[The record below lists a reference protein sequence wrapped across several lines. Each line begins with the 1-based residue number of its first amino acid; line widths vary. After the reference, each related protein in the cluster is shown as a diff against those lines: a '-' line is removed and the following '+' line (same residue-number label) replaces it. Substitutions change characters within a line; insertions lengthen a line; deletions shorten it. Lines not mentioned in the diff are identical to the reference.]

1 MDITFEVGER
11 YQNRNGEYDVIE
23 LDGSRMVIQYLETG
37 ERFDA
42 DREIQERI
50 WCNICNEERAEQ
62 EKNTRKAGKGKKNQ
76 GSGRGASKGSG
87 FQGLVEADFQEGT
100 KGTSWRNRGS
110 LGGLLARHLTDRGS
124 VFYESYAVPRQPMV
138 HIARPDHYGHEAGQ
152 REVKFFLKLDSTQA
166 TYGLH
171 VERGS
176 DSAGDSQAWPR
187 LLRNLRG
194 NAGLRG
200 QVEDFMNRL
209 GLQWYWCVWEDESL
223 LAKVFWE
230 EGGWSWDALK
240 GADREALSWEEFL
253 DRLEGLDEKKGCGL
267 HLYGSMAKEEA
278 LNLGLQVVDSITD
291 DLVALAPLYS
301 AAVEEN
307 M

>member
-23 LDGSRMVIQYLETG
+23 LDGTRMVIQYLETG

-50 WCNICNEERAEQ
+50 WCNICNEERAEE
-62 EKNTRKAGKGKKNQ
+62 EKNIRKEGKGKKKQ
-76 GSGRGASKGSG
+76 GAGRGASKGSG
-87 FQGLVEADFQEGT
+87 FQGLVESDFQEGT

-138 HIARPDHYGHEAGQ
+138 HIARPDHYGHEAKQ
-152 REVKFFLKLDSTQA
+152 RGVKLFLKLDSTQA

-171 VERGS
+171 VERAS
-176 DSAGDSQAWPR
+176 DSEDESQAWPR

-194 NAGLRG
+194 NAGLRDE
-200 QVEDFMNRL
+200 VEALMNRL
-209 GLQWYWCVWEDESL
+209 GAQWHWCVWKDGGL
-223 LAKVFWE
+223 AAKVFWG
-230 EGGWSWDALK
+230 EGGWSWDSLK
-240 GADREALSWEEFL
+240 GTDREGLSWEEFL
-253 DRLEGLDEKKGCGL
+253 ERLESVDEKKGCGL
-267 HLYGSMAKEEA
+267 HLYGNMAKEEA
-278 LNLGLQVVDSITD
+278 LNLGVKLVDSVTD
-291 DLVALAPLYS
+291 DFMALAPLYS
-301 AAVEEN
+301 AAIEEK